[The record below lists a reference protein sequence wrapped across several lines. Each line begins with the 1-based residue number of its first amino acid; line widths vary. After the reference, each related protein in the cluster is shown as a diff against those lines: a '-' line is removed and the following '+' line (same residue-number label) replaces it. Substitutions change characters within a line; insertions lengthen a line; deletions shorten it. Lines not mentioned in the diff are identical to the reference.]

1 MTDSQQPE
9 IILYDLACT
18 KNVCFSPVV
27 WKIRLILNYKKVT
40 YTTIFLE
47 FPDIAPTLQELGLA
61 SHPPSSR
68 SHVNYTVPTI
78 KHVPTGTFLMD
89 SPAIAK
95 FLETTYPNPPLTLT
109 SELGQEIE
117 VSARSA
123 IGPALR
129 VSITPREHL
138 ILSPR
143 SQEYFRAKSETL
155 LGCKLEDL
163 MNEEKEEKTWE
174 GVKDKMK
181 ELSDLMMTNKENG
194 PFVLGDRP
202 SYTDFFIAASLQSM
216 RTIDEGVFQRCVVYP
231 GFKMIYEACLPWMD
245 KRD

>member
-1 MTDSQQPE
+1 MTDSKQPE

-27 WKIRLILNYKKVT
+27 WKIRLMLNYKKVPYNT
-40 YTTIFLE
+40 VFLE
-47 FPDIAPTLQELGLA
+47 FPDIAPTLEDFGLA
-61 SHPPSSR
+61 SHPPGSG
-68 SHVNYTVPTI
+68 SHANYTVPVI
-78 KHVPTGTFLMD
+78 KHVPTGTYHMD
-89 SPAIAK
+89 SPAIVK
-95 FLETTYPNPPLTLT
+95 FLETTYPNPPLPLT

-117 VSARSA
+117 TKARSA
-123 IGPALR
+123 IGPAFR
-129 VSITPREHL
+129 ISITPREHL

-163 MNEEKEEKTWE
+163 MNEEKEEKAWE
-174 GVKDKMK
+174 GVKEKMK
-181 ELSDLMMTNKENG
+181 ELSGLVMTNKEQG
-194 PFVLGDRP
+194 PFILGDCP
-202 SYTDFFIAASLQSM
+202 SYTDFFIAASLQSA
-216 RTIDEGVFQRCVVYP
+216 RTVDESVFQRCVAHP